1 LPHEGNSVAS
11 SFSGQ
16 PAVVLGTAIRES
28 DSANFSGIL
37 PVSAKDVKKNNI
49 YSMFFIEYAVH
60 CLFADIYLDC
70 NALFLHTRSTLGGSR
85 TCELIAIKFPEREKA

>member
-1 LPHEGNSVAS
+1 MRGNSVAS

-37 PVSAKDVKKNNI
+37 PAFAKDVKKKNI
-49 YSMFFIEYAVH
+49 YSMFFIEIMIT
-60 CLFADIYLDC
+60 D
-70 NALFLHTRSTLGGSR
+70 SR
-85 TCELIAIKFPEREKA
+85 QLY